1 MIIVVL
7 DSLGVGELP
16 DAKDFGDSGANTL
29 KHTLDSRG
37 ALKLPHLESLGLL
50 ELVNKSSS
58 TMVRGFYGRMKEISH
73 GKDTTTG
80 HWEMMGLPLKQP
92 LSHFEKGF
100 PPEIMREWES
110 RTGCGY
116 LGNVPASGTAIIDQL
131 GGEHLST
138 LKPIVYTS
146 ADSVF
151 QIAAHEEKFGL
162 ERLYE
167 ICEETRRLLDQSPY
181 KVGRVIA
188 RPFVGQ
194 EGSFKRTGN
203 RKDFS
208 LMPPQKTVLD
218 ALNENGISV
227 CGVGKIPSIFGYQG
241 ITKILEAHNDQEAM
255 EATLAALRSEQQQ
268 GVIFTNLNDLDMVF
282 GHRRDVAGYGKQL
295 EVIDAFLPKILRE
308 LKDDDLLILTA
319 DHGNDPTFK
328 GTDHTR
334 EFVPLVLYSPRF
346 ENISA
351 SQRRLKDRETFSDL
365 GQTVAENFQVSGPS
379 HGKSFLSEIAA

>member
-1 MIIVVL
+1 
-7 DSLGVGELP
+7 
-16 DAKDFGDSGANTL
+16 
-29 KHTLDSRG
+29 
-37 ALKLPHLESLGLL
+37 
-50 ELVNKSSS
+50 
-58 TMVRGFYGRMKEISH
+58 MKEISH

-100 PPEIMREWES
+100 PLEIMREWES

-116 LGNVPASGTAIIDQL
+116 LGNVPASGTTIIEQL
-131 GGEHLST
+131 GGEHLRS

-162 ERLYE
+162 ERLYQ

-188 RPFVGQ
+188 RPFVGE

-218 ALNENGISV
+218 ALNEKGISV

-241 ITKILEAHNDQEAM
+241 ITKILEAHNDQEALD
-255 EATLAALRSEQQQ
+255 ATLTALRHETQD

-295 EVIDAFLPKILRE
+295 EIIDAFLPRIFAE

-334 EFVPLVLYSPRF
+334 EFVPLILYSPRF
-346 ENISA
+346 ENSSS

>member
-16 DAKDFGDSGANTL
+16 DAKAFGDSGANTL
-29 KHTLDSRG
+29 KHTLERSG
-37 ALKLPHLESLGLL
+37 KLKLPNLESLGLL
-50 ELVNKSSS
+50 ELVSQS
-58 TMVRGFYGRMKEISH
+58 TSPSTRGFYSRMKEISH

-100 PPEIMREWES
+100 PPEIMREWE
-110 RTGCGY
+110 RLTGCSY
-116 LGNVPASGTAIIDQL
+116 LGNVPASGTAIIEQL
-131 GGEHLST
+131 GGEHLRT

-162 ERLYE
+162 ERLYQ

-188 RPFVGQ
+188 RPFVGE

-218 ALNENGISV
+218 ALNEKGISV

-241 ITKILEAHNDQEAM
+241 ITKILEAHNDQEAL
-255 EATLAALRSEQQQ
+255 EATLTALRSEPQE

-295 EVIDAFLPKILRE
+295 EIIDAFLPKILAE

-346 ENISA
+346 EKIST

-365 GQTVAENFQVSGPS
+365 GQTVADNFNVHGPS
-379 HGKSFLSEIAA
+379 HGQSFLSEIAS